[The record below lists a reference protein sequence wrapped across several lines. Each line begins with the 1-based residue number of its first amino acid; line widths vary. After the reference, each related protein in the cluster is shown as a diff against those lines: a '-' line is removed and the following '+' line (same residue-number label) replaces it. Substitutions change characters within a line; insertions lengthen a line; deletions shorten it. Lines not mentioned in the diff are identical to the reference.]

1 MITVVQA
8 RRDVS
13 RAKQNTISPTP
24 EEQLDFWDALNA
36 TPTESISATCPPTRS
51 SSFLGGLSQ

>member
-1 MITVVQA
+1 MITVVQV

-24 EEQLDFWDALNA
+24 EEQLAFWDTLNA
-36 TPTESISATCPPTRS
+36 TPTKSI
-51 SSFLGGLSQ
+51 

>member
-1 MITVVQA
+1 MITVVQV

-36 TPTESISATCPPTRS
+36 TPTKSI
-51 SSFLGGLSQ
+51 